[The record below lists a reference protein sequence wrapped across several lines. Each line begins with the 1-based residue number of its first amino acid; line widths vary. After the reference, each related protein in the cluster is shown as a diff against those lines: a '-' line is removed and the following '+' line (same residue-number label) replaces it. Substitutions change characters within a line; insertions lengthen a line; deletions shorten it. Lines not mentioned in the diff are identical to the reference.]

1 LDTTGTSCSLGYSV
15 IRKTCRRLARKLTK
29 LRQKK
34 RMLEEKEQILYARR
48 KYSNDLKNRFR
59 AKVEEKPSIVWANLL
74 EKNIKNVQL
83 RNWAASVIWFTYSNK
98 LTPSPKTKLWQ
109 MMDDHRQEAL
119 SLPDKD
125 LFQAL
130 DEIGLPH
137 PAVEEGLHALTEQ
150 DIKDID
156 RKLQSG
162 RLLKDVARE
171 YTIDPF
177 SISKLKLSG
186 RIAGTFN
193 KKRNL

>member
-1 LDTTGTSCSLGYSV
+1 
-15 IRKTCRRLARKLTK
+15 
-29 LRQKK
+29 
-34 RMLEEKEQILYARR
+34 MLEEREQILYARR

-74 EKNIKNVQL
+74 EKKIKNVQL

-98 LTPSPKTKLWQ
+98 NTPSPQTKLWK

-119 SLPDKD
+119 SLPDKA
-125 LFQAL
+125 LFEAL
-130 DEIGLPH
+130 ENIGLPH

-186 RIAGTFN
+186 RISGTF
-193 KKRNL
+193 KGKRNL

>member
-1 LDTTGTSCSLGYSV
+1 M
-15 IRKTCRRLARKLTK
+15 IK
-29 LRQKK
+29 
-34 RMLEEKEQILYARR
+34 EETLYARR
-48 KYSNDLKNRFR
+48 KYSNDLKNKFR
-59 AKVEEKPSIVWANLL
+59 AKVEEKPSIAWANLL

-83 RNWAASVIWFTYSNK
+83 RSWAASVIWFTYSNSR
-98 LTPSPKTKLWQ
+98 TPSPQTKLWK

-119 SLPDKD
+119 SLPDKA
-125 LFQAL
+125 LFDAL
-130 DEIGLPH
+130 EKIGLPH
-137 PAVEEGLHALTEQ
+137 PSVKEGIHALTDQ

-162 RLLKDVARE
+162 RLLKDVAIE
-171 YTIDPF
+171 YTIDPY

>member
-1 LDTTGTSCSLGYSV
+1 M
-15 IRKTCRRLARKLTK
+15 IN
-29 LRQKK
+29 
-34 RMLEEKEQILYARR
+34 EETLYARR
-48 KYSNDLKNRFR
+48 KYSNDLKSKFR
-59 AKVEEKPSIVWANLL
+59 SKVEKKPSIIWANLL

-98 LTPSPKTKLWQ
+98 LTPSPKTKLWK

-119 SLPDKD
+119 LLPDRD

-130 DEIGLPH
+130 DQIGLPH

-162 RLLKDVARE
+162 RALKDVARE

-177 SISKLKLSG
+177 SISKLRLSG
-186 RIAGTFN
+186 RISGTF
-193 KKRNL
+193 KAKRNL

>member
-1 LDTTGTSCSLGYSV
+1 M
-15 IRKTCRRLARKLTK
+15 IN
-29 LRQKK
+29 
-34 RMLEEKEQILYARR
+34 EETLYARR
-48 KYSNDLKNRFR
+48 KYSNDLKSKFR
-59 AKVEEKPSIVWANLL
+59 SKVEKKPSIIWANLL

-98 LTPSPKTKLWQ
+98 LTPSPKTKLWK

-119 SLPDKD
+119 LLPDRD

-130 DEIGLPH
+130 DQIGLPH

-150 DIKDID
+150 DIKDIA

-162 RLLKDVARE
+162 RALKDVARE

>member
-1 LDTTGTSCSLGYSV
+1 
-15 IRKTCRRLARKLTK
+15 
-29 LRQKK
+29 
-34 RMLEEKEQILYARR
+34 MLEEREQILYARR

-59 AKVEEKPSIVWANLL
+59 AKVEEKPSIIWANLL
-74 EKNIKNVQL
+74 EEKIEDVQL
-83 RNWAASVIWFTYSNK
+83 RNWAASVIWFTYSNS
-98 LTPSPKTKLWQ
+98 LTPSSQTKLWK

-119 SLPDKD
+119 SLPDKA
-125 LFQAL
+125 LFEAL
-130 DEIGLPH
+130 EDIGLPH
-137 PAVEEGLHALTEQ
+137 PAVEEGLHSLTEQ

-186 RIAGTFN
+186 RISGTF
-193 KKRNL
+193 KGKRNL

>member
-1 LDTTGTSCSLGYSV
+1 
-15 IRKTCRRLARKLTK
+15 
-29 LRQKK
+29 
-34 RMLEEKEQILYARR
+34 MLEEREQILYARR

-130 DEIGLPH
+130 DQIGLPH

-193 KKRNL
+193 KKINL